1 MLVAPGSA
9 QSSMSLIVKHNILHE
24 ELHQHRQVFE
34 PSKLPLEGIRIQEA
48 LILEMVGLVAVIER
62 AAK

>member
-1 MLVAPGSA
+1 
-9 QSSMSLIVKHNILHE
+9 MSLIVKHNILHE